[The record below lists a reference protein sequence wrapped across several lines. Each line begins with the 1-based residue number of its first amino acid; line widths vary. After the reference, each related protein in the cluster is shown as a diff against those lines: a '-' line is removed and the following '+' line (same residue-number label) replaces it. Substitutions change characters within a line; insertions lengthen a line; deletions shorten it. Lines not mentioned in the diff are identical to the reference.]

1 MAASEYPGVCP
12 ARPAR
17 MLRRI
22 LILTLGIFSL
32 CPQGLAQQASP
43 QTIADELFAH
53 SDWEK
58 AAQAYSAL
66 TASDPKNGLAW
77 QNLGEC
83 FLQLHKFDQAVQ
95 AFTAASEQNFRPLV
109 NRVNVARA
117 YAEKGDR
124 DPAFKTLNEVVASG
138 QGGRVRPFILSST
151 EFTKYREDA
160 QFKSIL
166 EAIAPCKSPEFRQF
180 DFWVGDWEVQDPAGN
195 VVGQN
200 LVTLEQDGCLI
211 IEHWKDAGGVQ
222 TGTSFN
228 YYDIRDKKWH
238 QLYLDNSG
246 NAGAFPAMA
255 GDFTGGKMVL
265 LTDEK
270 STPLYR
276 WTWYTLVPD
285 RVRQMAEQSSD
296 GQKTWQIFWDSVYVR
311 KSAKPGKSDAQ
322 SAKQL
327 DQRDA
332 ALHPC
337 ENDRRYRAFDFWV
350 GEWEVRP
357 TGQPNAKPQH
367 SSIQRIL
374 GGCVIFEN
382 YTYEGSL
389 YEGKGFN
396 IFDVNSGRWHQTYV
410 DSTGTFHQ
418 WDGEVRDNVM
428 YYVGANLTSEGGRS
442 WDKITYFKLDNGHV
456 RHLSQRSKDGG
467 KTWDTYFDGEYTPVN
482 ATASKQSK

>member
-1 MAASEYPGVCP
+1 MPASEYPGMSPVHS
-12 ARPAR
+12 
-17 MLRRI
+17 LSKI
-22 LILTLGIFSL
+22 LILALAFFCLRSQVI
-32 CPQGLAQQASP
+32 AQQSSP
-43 QTIADELFAH
+43 QSVADELFAH
-53 SDWEK
+53 SNWEK
-58 AAQAYSAL
+58 AAQAYSEV

-83 FLQLHKFDQAVQ
+83 YLQLRQFERAVH
-95 AFTAASEQNFRPLV
+95 AFAAASNLDFRPLV
-109 NRVNVARA
+109 NKVNVARA

-124 DPAFKTLNEVVASG
+124 DQAFKTLNEVVASG

-151 EFTKYREDA
+151 EFTKYRDDL

-166 EAIAPCKSPEFRQF
+166 DAIAPCKSPEFRQF

-222 TGTSFN
+222 TGSSFN
-228 YYDIRDKKWH
+228 YYDIRDNKWH

-255 GDFTGGKMVL
+255 GNLTSGKMVL
-265 LTDEK
+265 LTEEK

-276 WTWYTLVPD
+276 WSWYTLAPD

-296 GQKTWQIFWDSVYVR
+296 GQKTWQNFWDSVYVR
-311 KSAKPGKSDAQ
+311 KPSQPAKAAET
-322 SAKQL
+322 SAKQP
-327 DQRDA
+327 DQKDA
-332 ALHPC
+332 AMHPC
-337 ENDRRYRAFDFWV
+337 EHDPRYRAFDFWV
-350 GEWEVRP
+350 GEWDVRP
-357 TGQPNAKPQH
+357 TGHPEAKAHQH

-374 GGCVIFEN
+374 GGCVIFED
-382 YTYEGSL
+382 YAYEGGQ
-389 YEGKGFN
+389 YEGKSFN
-396 IFDVNSGRWHQTYV
+396 IFDVNSGKWHQTYV
-410 DSTGTFHQ
+410 DSTGTSHE

-428 YYVGANLTSEGGRS
+428 YYVGANLTAEGGRS

-467 KTWDTYFDGEYTPVN
+467 KTWDTYFDADYTPVN
-482 ATASKQSK
+482 SAASTHN